1 MGTCLE
7 RSNEKNFL
15 NIVNLMLKELNLNY
29 KFSTKMLQDL
39 ETAYEKLTG
48 QEQKQCL
55 ELIYEVVSEEYDA
68 AMYLFASML
77 KKLQDRKI
85 LVYIER
91 MLLCKEYSLW
101 KRLNDRCQLR
111 IFLFTNHICN
121 QEYEEY
127 GILSRLNE
135 NFLNEIQEKMN
146 CTYPYIPF
154 HQRRKKIV
162 IIMSDVISIY
172 HAPTKRLRFIY
183 QCYQN
188 MGYEVTCFVCHI
200 WGTEGWWDWNESIYN
215 YNFTDETGFFSLM
228 LDGVKIEGFNLILN
242 EKDYPN
248 MLAET
253 LGMIWRKKPEFV
265 LEIGSETIL
274 AGLCRQFTTLVTMGC
289 TKSLPVT
296 NAPIIALPA
305 EYSEKEQ
312 ALWKKMLRPDQKM
325 LEVRHMIHEWNTCQ
339 KEYVYTKETFGIPQE
354 AFVIVIA
361 GNRLDMEIKRS
372 FLDILYETLD
382 LDETFVVAVIGDCTD
397 LQCRVTEEGKA
408 ERFFFLGMQER
419 FKEAIAIGD
428 VFLNPPRQ
436 GGGTGGLMAV
446 LEEVPVITLDHCDV
460 EANAGK
466 EFVCG
471 SVEEMPGLVYRYFTD
486 AVFMEK
492 QKENCR
498 KAASEKTD
506 INSEESFKKLND
518 TVKKYAKAQEDEEND
533 TF

>member
-7 RSNEKNFL
+7 RGSEKNFL
-15 NIVNLMLKELNLNY
+15 NIINLMLKKLELNL

-55 ELIYEVVSEEYDA
+55 DLIYEVVSEEYDV

-77 KKLQDRKI
+77 KKLKDRKI

-91 MLLCKEYSLW
+91 MLLSKEYSLW

-111 IFLFTNHICN
+111 IFLFTNYIRI

-127 GILSRLNE
+127 GVLSRLNE

-146 CTYPYIPF
+146 CAYPYIPF
-154 HQRRKKIV
+154 RQRRKKIV
-162 IIMSDVISIY
+162 IVMSELISIY
-172 HAPTKRLRFIY
+172 HAPTKRLRFIWK
-183 QCYQN
+183 CYQK
-188 MGYEVTCFVCHI
+188 MGYEVACFVCHI
-200 WGTEGWWDWNESIYN
+200 WGSEGQWDWNERIYN
-215 YNFTDETGFFSLM
+215 CNFTDETGFFSLM

-242 EKDYPN
+242 EKDYPD
-248 MLAET
+248 MLAKI
-253 LGMIWRKKPEFV
+253 LGMIWQERPEFV

-274 AGLCRQFTTLVTMGC
+274 AGLCSQFTTLVTLGC
-289 TKSLPVT
+289 TKLLPVT
-296 NAPIIALPA
+296 NAPIIATPA
-305 EYSEKEQ
+305 EHSEKEY
-312 ALWKKMLRPDQKM
+312 ASWEKLLGADQRV

-339 KEYVYTKETFGIPQE
+339 KEPAYTKETFGIPQE

-382 LDETFVVAVIGDCTD
+382 LEETFVVAVIGVCTD
-397 LQCRVTEEGKA
+397 LQCRVTEDGKA
-408 ERFFFLGMQER
+408 ERFFFLGIQER
-419 FKEAIAIGD
+419 FKEAISIGD

-446 LEEVPVITLDHCDV
+446 LEEVPVITLDNCDV

-471 SVEEMPGLVYRYFTD
+471 SAEEMPDLVYRYFSD
-486 AVFMEK
+486 SAFMEK
-492 QKENCR
+492 QKANCR
-498 KAASEKTD
+498 KAASERTG

-518 TVKKYAKAQEDEEND
+518 TVRKYAKAQEHEEND